1 MSHTFLRKFGTVSLC
16 IAISLSAFWNHAA
29 LVYADIDYAEEAE
42 ERKSLP
48 IQTNEI
54 ENWPQGPQI
63 GAEGAILMEVNTGT
77 ILYAKNIDER
87 LYPAST
93 TKILTALVAIENA
106 ELNEDVSFSYEAVFS
121 IERGSSNMGMNVGE
135 VITME
140 QCLYGILVYSA
151 NEVCNA
157 IGEHIAGS
165 IDGYVDMM
173 NAKAAELGCTNSHF
187 VTTNGLHDENHYTT
201 PRDLATI
208 ACAFFSNQTLS
219 KMADTAYYY
228 IPPSP
233 TQPDANKD
241 LWTHNSLTKGTYTYD
256 GYIGG
261 KTGYTSDSRQTLV
274 SCAERDGM
282 KLVCVIMKEESP
294 NQFLDTIALFD
305 YGFNN
310 FQILNISENETN
322 YTINDADLF
331 QTESDILFSSNP
343 IIEIGSQDCVVIPN
357 TITFQDLTS
366 TLSYETSDT
375 EGDQSLLA
383 TIRYQYQGQDVG
395 NASISFTPDSVPAI
409 ADSAS
414 GTDSSLSPDNASD
427 ILLPSESKSGSIIFI
442 NVLKVIGIILLILV
456 VIIILI
462 IIIAFCRNYNFA
474 RKRRSR
480 LSRKLRRRN
489 RTPRNRRRNL

>member
-1 MSHTFLRKFGTVSLC
+1 MSHTFLRKFGTISLC
-16 IAISLSAFWNHAA
+16 MAICLSAFWNHTA
-29 LVYADIDYAEEAE
+29 LVYADVDYAAEAE

-77 ILYAKNIDER
+77 ILYAKNIDEK

-106 ELNEDVSFSYEAVFS
+106 ELNEDVSFSYEAVFG

-219 KMADTAYYY
+219 KMANTAYYH

-310 FQILNISENETN
+310 FQKINISENETN

-331 QTESDILFSSNP
+331 QTENDILFSSDP
-343 IIEIGSQDCVVIPN
+343 IIEINTQDCVIIPN
-357 TITFQDLTS
+357 TVTFQDLTS
-366 TLSYETSDT
+366 TLNYETADA
-375 EGDQSLLA
+375 EENGSLLA
-383 TIRYQYQGQDVG
+383 TIRYQYHGQDVG
-395 NASISFTPDSVPAI
+395 SASISLTSGSVPAI
-409 ADSAS
+409 ADSAAEM
-414 GTDSSLSPDNASD
+414 DSASLQDDKSD
-427 ILLPSESKSGSIIFI
+427 INLPSRSGNIIFI
-442 NVLKVIGIILLILV
+442 NVLKVIGIILLILA
-456 VIIILI
+456 LI
-462 IIIAFCRNYNFA
+462 IISIIIVAFCRNYNFA
-474 RKRRSR
+474 RRRRSR

-489 RTPRNRRRNL
+489 RTPRNRRRN